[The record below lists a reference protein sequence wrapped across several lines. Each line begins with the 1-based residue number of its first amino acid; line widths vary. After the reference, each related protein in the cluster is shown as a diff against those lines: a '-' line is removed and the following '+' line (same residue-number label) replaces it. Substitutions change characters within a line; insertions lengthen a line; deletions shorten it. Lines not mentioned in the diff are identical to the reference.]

1 VKVEEPLILSD
12 TSVAA
17 DESEESNQVHNFE
30 EETVGKIS
38 SITAS
43 NW

>member
-12 TSVAA
+12 TSLAP
-17 DESEESNQVHNFE
+17 DESEESNQVHSFE
-30 EETVGKIS
+30 EEKVGEIS

-43 NW
+43 NG